1 MHQLSRELAKALQG
15 ALGTNLVNRSIYL
28 TAGADQPIVTPDTPQ
43 AYIHDAYQFNP
54 DVFSVI
60 TLRARSAAQV
70 PWVVYRVTNK
80 KALKQ
85 YKRLPSE
92 AKRHNLTRVVALK
105 ERAMEEAEGSD
116 LENLLNR
123 PNPYQGRN
131 EFFEGLF
138 GFKLITGN
146 AYIHGVKIDTGR
158 NAGKIAEMWHMPP
171 QLTEIIASGD
181 PEHIIKGYR
190 INWYGGR
197 NFTIP
202 AEDVLHLKYFNPDYT
217 IPGSNL
223 YGMSPLQA
231 ARRVVVRSNEAYAA
245 NAKMLRNMA
254 PPGILMF
261 DDPNVNF
268 TPESASELE
277 RKYDQKTGSKNAGK
291 LLVTAAKFNYQQIGL
306 NAVDMNIIESQK
318 MDLRDICNVY
328 QVSSELLN
336 DPDNKTNSN
345 KKESRQA
352 LYYEAVIPDLDSLR
366 DDLNRWL
373 TPTYNK
379 SDGVEYYIDYD
390 ISAIPALQEDMKKVV
405 EQMGAAWW
413 TTGNEKRRV
422 MGYDDETAMAG
433 FFVPSNMVPFDGNP
447 VSFDPADGL

>member
-1 MHQLSRELAKALQG
+1 MRQISYELAKALSG
-15 ALGTNLVNRSIYL
+15 ALRPNLVNQSIYL
-28 TAGADQPIVTPDTPQ
+28 TAGSDQPIVTPDTPD
-43 AYIHDAYQFNP
+43 AYIRDAFQFNP
-54 DVFSVI
+54 DVYSAV
-60 TLRARSAAQV
+60 TLRARAAASV
-70 PWVVYRVTNK
+70 PWVVYRITDK
-80 KALKQ
+80 KAAKQ
-85 YKRLPSE
+85 YRRLPSE
-92 AKRHNLTRVVALK
+92 AKQHALDRVMTLK

-116 LENLLNR
+116 LERLLDR

-146 AYIHGVKIDTGR
+146 SYIHGVRIDTGR

-181 PEHIIKGYR
+181 PEHIVKGYR

-202 AEDVLHLKYFNPDYT
+202 ADDVLHLKYFNPDYT

-231 ARRVVVRSNEAYAA
+231 ARRVVLRSNEAYAA
-245 NAKMLRNMA
+245 NAKMLKNMA

-268 TPESASELE
+268 SPENASALE
-277 RKYDQKTGSKNAGK
+277 KQYDEKTGNKNAGK

-345 KKESRQA
+345 KVESRKA
-352 LYYEAVIPDLDSLR
+352 LYYEAVIPDLDALR

-373 TPTYNK
+373 TPSYNT
-379 SDGVEYYIDYD
+379 DGVEYYIDYD
-390 ISAIPALQEDMKKVV
+390 LSAIPALQEDMKKVV

-422 MGYDDETAMAG
+422 MGYDTDPEMERY
-433 FFVPSNMVPFDGNP
+433 FIPSNLLPLDTDPIN
-447 VSFDPADGL
+447 FDPADGL